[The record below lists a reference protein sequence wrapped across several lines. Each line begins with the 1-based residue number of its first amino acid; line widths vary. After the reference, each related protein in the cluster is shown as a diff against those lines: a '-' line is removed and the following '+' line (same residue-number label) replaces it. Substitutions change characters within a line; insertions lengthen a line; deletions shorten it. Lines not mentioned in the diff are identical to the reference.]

1 MDTGPCN
8 PVQLETSLDP
18 PEIEQIR
25 LNNTIPPEWENTLQ
39 WKGMLT
45 NEAAN
50 TSFPGNCSRP
60 IRRACEIFD
69 KIANAIRLYGYDDV
83 TTHCDEIET
92 TITSIINLIL
102 VSALIRNRRPRGA
115 RIDQN
120 QLREGSSGLRDAK
133 IYSRIMAVN

>member
-1 MDTGPCN
+1 MR
-8 PVQLETSLDP
+8 QL
-18 PEIEQIR
+18 
-25 LNNTIPPEWENTLQ
+25 TLRFL
-39 WKGMLT
+39 GI
-45 NEAAN
+45 AAVR
-50 TSFPGNCSRP
+50 FGG
-60 IRRACEIFD
+60 RAKSN